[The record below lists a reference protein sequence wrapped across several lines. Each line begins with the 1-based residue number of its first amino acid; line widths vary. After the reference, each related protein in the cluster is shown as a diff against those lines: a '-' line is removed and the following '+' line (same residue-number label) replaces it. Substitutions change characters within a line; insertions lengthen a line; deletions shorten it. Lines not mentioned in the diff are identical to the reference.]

1 MRRFC
6 LYIDES
12 VRWREF
18 IFLCGAVFVWEYL
31 LKPLFIDVEQRQ
43 KMLYYVL
50 NRPVLT
56 LRPLDS
62 IAYLFFHLIATPVTA
77 FLLIYGFYNIVRA
90 TIMDY
95 SQWLHELLGEPG
107 GVPRP
112 TD

>member
-18 IFLCGAVFVWEYL
+18 IFLCGLVFVWQYL
-31 LKPLFIDVEQRQ
+31 LKPLFIDVEQQQQ

-62 IAYLFFHLIATPVTA
+62 IAYLVFRLFAVPVTA
-77 FLLIYGFYNIVRA
+77 FFVICGLYNIVRA
-90 TIMDY
+90 AVMDY
-95 SQWLHELLGEPG
+95 SQWLRELLGEPG

-112 TD
+112 D